1 MLTPPAY
8 PPQHHVMRDLQIVM
22 DRTAV
27 DRSLAIAP
35 VGGHVRNAAGAA
47 CLGLIVTLIDV
58 TGATVALAA
67 ASPDWPATADLAYQA
82 IGPITDG
89 PALAEASVVRRGSN
103 SVVVG
108 VEVFDGLGKDDVAGA
123 RHAGAGLMT
132 FARIPRRASTVTV
145 DPARSGGQR
154 TTMARADSHLS
165 APLLERIGLRLVDGD
180 AGTVELHKT
189 DYVRNSFGTINGG
202 VVGMTVQGSA
212 EAACAGVGRQ
222 LVATDVQV
230 HYLAQVKAGPLRA
243 SARVLRVGEDHAVC
257 RVQAV
262 DASQNDLVTALASVT
277 LQAW

>member
-1 MLTPPAY
+1 
-8 PPQHHVMRDLQIVM
+8 MRDLRIVM

-35 VGGHVRNAAGAA
+35 VDEHVRNAAGAA

-58 TGATVALAA
+58 SGATLALAA

-82 IGPITDG
+82 IGPITNG

-103 SVVVG
+103 SVVIAVD
-108 VEVFDGLGKDDVAGA
+108 VFDGLGQEDVAGA

-145 DPARSGGQR
+145 DPAGSGGQR

-165 APLLERIGLRLVDGD
+165 APLLQRIGLRLVDGGVG
-180 AGTVELHKT
+180 AAELHKT
-189 DYVRNSFGTINGG
+189 EYVRNSFGTINGG

-212 EAACAGVGRQ
+212 EAACAAVGRR

-230 HYLAQVKAGPLRA
+230 HYLAQIRAGPLRA
-243 SARVLRVGEDHAVC
+243 TAHVLRVAEDHAVC

-262 DASQNDLVTALASVT
+262 DASQDDLVTALASVT
-277 LQAW
+277 LQEW